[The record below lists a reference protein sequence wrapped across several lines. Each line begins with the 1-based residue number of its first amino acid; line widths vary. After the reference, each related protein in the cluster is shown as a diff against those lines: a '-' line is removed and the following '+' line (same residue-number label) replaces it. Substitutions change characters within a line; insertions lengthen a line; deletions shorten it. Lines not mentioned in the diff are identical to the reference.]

1 MAKRILISD
10 KFTFGRLLRFA
21 VPSIAMVIFTSLY
34 GIVDGL
40 FVSNF
45 AGDEAFAAINL
56 FLPIYYIL
64 GSFGFLLG
72 SGGCAIVAKLFGEGD
87 ENGARRRFGGL
98 LIITLGASIVFTIA
112 AVPFMPNIA
121 QALGATGDAY
131 EYCKQ
136 YGTVMLL
143 GLTPFVLQTFFQYFF
158 AVADRPKLGLAITV
172 CAGLTNMIGDFLLI
186 YVAKMGV
193 TGAAI
198 ATAAGASIGGVVPLV
213 YFFFKKGK
221 TLYFAKPSFELRSIG
236 KACVNGSSE
245 MISNLSVSAVSV
257 IYNFQLLK
265 YIGNAGVVA
274 YGVIMYV
281 SFIFIG
287 CFLGFSVGTAPIIGY
302 NYGAKNKTELDRVF
316 KMSLLFYAV
325 AATVMTVLAEAL
337 ATPLA
342 MIFVNYDAELLA
354 LSVKALRIFSVSFLI
369 SGFNIYASAFFTA
382 LNNGIASAAISI
394 ARTLVMQIGAVLV
407 MPLIF
412 GINGIWSSTIVAE
425 LLTLILSVSITL
437 ACRKRYGYLSA
448 HSDTPANIDTV

>member
-64 GSFGFLLG
+64 GSIGFLLG
-72 SGGCAIVAKLFGEGD
+72 SGGCALVAKLFGEGD

-98 LIITLGASIVFTIA
+98 LIITLGASIVFTVA

-121 QALGATGDAY
+121 HALGATGDAY

-172 CAGLTNMIGDFLLI
+172 GAGLTNVVGDFLLI

-198 ATAAGASIGGVVPLV
+198 ATAAGACVGGVVPLV

-221 TLYFAKPSFELRSIG
+221 TLYLAKPSFELRSIG

-302 NYGAKNKTELDRVF
+302 NYGAQNKTELDRVF

-412 GINGIWSSTIVAE
+412 GINGIWSATIVAE